1 MEPPADGQQR
11 RPVGR
16 PPRERRPVGRPR
28 REGPVEQPPADRQD
42 GPVEQPPADRQQR
55 RPVGRPPHESQPVV
69 RPVGRPARPVG
80 PAERPVGRRPS
91 PPARSFE
98 EEDPIFEGNL
108 QACPLSEK
116 DKPIKKKFDEALAA
130 EKMVRCERCK
140 RRWFDVV
147 LKGDGI
153 CKHCHGKD
161 DKKRLD
167 EPFFYSE
174 ENHLD
179 FGDVPDF
186 LPALHPAEEMVIA
199 RVHVSVNFFP

>member
-1 MEPPADGQQR
+1 ME
-11 RPVGR
+11 
-16 PPRERRPVGRPR
+16 
-28 REGPVEQPPADRQD
+28 
-42 GPVEQPPADRQQR
+42 PPADRQQR
-55 RPVGRPPHESQPVV
+55 RPVGRPPRESQPVEPV
-69 RPVGRPARPVG
+69 ARRVGRPARPV
-80 PAERPVGRRPS
+80 E
-91 PPARSFE
+91 PARSFE
-98 EEDPIFEGNL
+98 EEDPVFEGNL

-130 EKMVRCERCK
+130 DKMIRCERCK

-147 LKGDGI
+147 LKDDGI

-161 DKKRLD
+161 DRKRPD

-199 RVHVSVNFFP
+199 RVHVSVNVFSVSSIWLYCMFF